1 MKTLLLIGI
10 GPGGPDLV
18 TQQAIAAMRAVDVF
32 FLLDKA
38 GPGGARGNEGL
49 IAAREA
55 IMARYL
61 APGSYRV
68 VHAPSPPRE
77 RADDG
82 YLEVVQDWHARKR
95 ALFADLLERELADGQ
110 TGALLIWG
118 DPSLYDQSVS
128 LFAGLVAEL
137 AAESTA
143 EQAPGAAKPL
153 RLEVIPGLTAVQVL
167 TARHAIPLNRVGE
180 PIVITTGRQLKQ
192 CDPAAIDNTV
202 VMLDGRG
209 AFRHCL
215 GQRLWIYWG
224 GNLGTADEILITG
237 PLEAV
242 AEKILA
248 TLERL
253 RTEAGWVMDTY
264 LLRRHPPSP
273 V

>member
-1 MKTLLLIGI
+1 MKTLSLIGI

-38 GPGGARGNEGL
+38 GPDGNHGKVSL

-55 IMARYL
+55 IMVRYL
-61 APGSYRV
+61 QPGQYRV
-68 VHAPSPPRE
+68 VHAQSPARE
-77 RADDG
+77 RATDG
-82 YLEVVQDWHARKR
+82 YLEVVRDWHARKR
-95 ALFADLLERELADGQ
+95 ALFAELIERELEDGQ

-128 LFAGLVAEL
+128 LFAEL
-137 AAESTA
+137 AAEMATA
-143 EQAPGAAKPL
+143 KAPATPEPL

-180 PIVITTGRQLKQ
+180 PIVITTGRQLEQ
-192 CDPAAIDNTV
+192 CDPGTVDNTV

-215 GQRLWIYWG
+215 GQGLLVYWG
-224 GNLGTADEILITG
+224 GNLGTNDEVLIAG
-237 PLEAV
+237 PLDAV
-242 AEKILA
+242 ADDILT
-248 TLERL
+248 TLEHL
-253 RTEAGWVMDTY
+253 RKERGWVMDTY
-264 LLRRHPPSP
+264 LLRRPLP
-273 V
+273 